1 MRIFYGSRQ
10 IVIVF
15 EKKTIFPFPPQFKDQ
30 TYEKYPFD
38 IKLRDITEE

>member
-1 MRIFYGSRQ
+1 MEVDRLLLYL
-10 IVIVF
+10 
-15 EKKTIFPFPPQFKDQ
+15 KKKNIFPFPPQFKDQ